1 MRAKDCKGNPVETK
15 WNQRLGK
22 LYLICNVFPEDLIGS
37 SELNA
42 FELYQSKE
50 EENILIASFVNDSR
64 EGKRDRFEVPLTPY
78 KNEEYLQNL
87 AVGAILVPYQA
98 GRDLLNLF
106 FEEKDG
112 ISYCECSGY
121 RYRAVDSLEEYKGQ
135 LFGSEEENTI
145 YRIQHLTVFPEI
157 PQGRRILLFN
167 QEGSVVY
174 DSLMNDH
181 FEPLEQGYISL
192 I

>member
-1 MRAKDCKGNPVETK
+1 MEYHTVSALDIV
-15 WNQRLGK
+15 
-22 LYLICNVFPEDLIGS
+22 
-37 SELNA
+37 
-42 FELYQSKE
+42 
-50 EENILIASFVNDSR
+50 IA
-64 EGKRDRFEVPLTPY
+64 
-78 KNEEYLQNL
+78 
-87 AVGAILVPYQA
+87 
-98 GRDLLNLF
+98 
-106 FEEKDG
+106 
-112 ISYCECSGY
+112 
-121 RYRAVDSLEEYKGQ
+121 DSLEEYKGQ

-145 YRIQHLTVFPEI
+145 YRIQHLTVLPEI